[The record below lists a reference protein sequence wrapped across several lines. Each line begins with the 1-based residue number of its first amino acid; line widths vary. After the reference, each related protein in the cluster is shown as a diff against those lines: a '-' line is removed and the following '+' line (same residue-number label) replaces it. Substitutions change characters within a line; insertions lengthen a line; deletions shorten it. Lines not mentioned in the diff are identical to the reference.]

1 VPRVPRKVKCAA
13 RARGTGSA
21 TGHGRAVAIDRRQ
34 SPTYRSRQGDD
45 AEVGRRATGENAVE
59 AIVVEEEESSM
70 LRARSRSV
78 AGLGAANSPHTV
90 MGDAPALLSW
100 AIGDAGAVLPPAS
113 GCCVEEKEER
123 GDTIDV
129 DCEKTGGG
137 RVNTTSMT
145 DSRQAD
151 GAVVPSGAW
160 SGLRARGGA
169 PRGKLKFL
177 RFLHLNGH
185 AFTSPFL
192 ATQCLCASGLTV
204 CPIPSDRQ

>member
-1 VPRVPRKVKCAA
+1 VPRVLPRKVKCAA

-21 TGHGRAVAIDRRQ
+21 TGHGDAVAIDRRQ

-45 AEVGRRATGENAVE
+45 AEVGRRATGENAVD

-113 GCCVEEKEER
+113 GCPPVEDEQKDER
-123 GDTIDV
+123 GETIDV
-129 DCEKTGGG
+129 MGCEKTGGG

-151 GAVVPSGAW
+151 GAVGPSGAW

-169 PRGKLKFL
+169 PRGKLKCGDSL
-177 RFLHLNGH
+177 TTNDGH
-185 AFTSPFL
+185 TNSQALFSRHS
-192 ATQCLCASGLTV
+192 ASA
-204 CPIPSDRQ
+204 PPD